1 MTFNFAL
8 CVILREFRTAFSVAS
23 VSSRGSSRK
32 LRQEQKKKNDGGGGG
47 ERRNFNLLFV
57 SSLTFVQQLDCRRLN
72 GLRIADSTPWIPD
85 SSYLIP
91 VLAFSVEFEF

>member
-1 MTFNFAL
+1 M
-8 CVILREFRTAFSVAS
+8 
-23 VSSRGSSRK
+23 
-32 LRQEQKKKNDGGGGG
+32 NDGGGGG

-85 SSYLIP
+85 SSYLTP